1 MPQGMHG
8 TFGAQKTR
16 HVTFSDHMI
25 LTFRSLSKHQVLGE
39 TNSGTLENAGV
50 EPTILGCSMVLL
62 FHPTACDEQTSVDAS
77 RKQEGELTVVWARM
91 NNSISKKHMHQI
103 AAELIICPCYI
114 LSSKLTTV
122 IFST

>member
-1 MPQGMHG
+1 
-8 TFGAQKTR
+8 
-16 HVTFSDHMI
+16 
-25 LTFRSLSKHQVLGE
+25 LSKHQVVGE
-39 TNSGTLENAGV
+39 TNSGTVENVGV

-103 AAELIICPCYI
+103 AAELIMSLLYSLQLIDNRHFFNT
-114 LSSKLTTV
+114 SAG
-122 IFST
+122 FSTSALTLKSDTKT